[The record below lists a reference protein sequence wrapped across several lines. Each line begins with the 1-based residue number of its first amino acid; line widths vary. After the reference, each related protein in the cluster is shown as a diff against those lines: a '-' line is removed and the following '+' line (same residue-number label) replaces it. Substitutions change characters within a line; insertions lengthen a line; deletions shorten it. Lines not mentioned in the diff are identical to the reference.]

1 MNVRVTVYVGVY
13 CFRSTYFMGL
23 REEKEVVRRVVRK
36 TNVNIGLSDCV
47 TDYV

>member
-1 MNVRVTVYVGVY
+1 
-13 CFRSTYFMGL
+13 MGL